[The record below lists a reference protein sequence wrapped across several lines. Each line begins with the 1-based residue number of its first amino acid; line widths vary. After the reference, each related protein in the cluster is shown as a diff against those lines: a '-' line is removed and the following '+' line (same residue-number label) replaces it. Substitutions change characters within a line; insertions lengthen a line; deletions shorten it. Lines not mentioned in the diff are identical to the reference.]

1 MRVAKTYDVFCFDR
15 FHIQEKKIKKWLQIG
30 FKDLQAFISS
40 ILAINHDAM
49 PTRISESKFVVV
61 TITGSCVGNV
71 IISFSY
77 LVSRWRCGV

>member
-1 MRVAKTYDVFCFDR
+1 MRVAKLYNVLTDFIKEKRKLKKGLQFC
-15 FHIQEKKIKKWLQIG
+15 